1 MKKILLILVV
11 IISSCNLE
19 KPTEFSNLA
28 LKEVVFNLKKSQKTF
43 KSVLDTYRGKKILI
57 DVWASWC
64 SDCIK
69 GLPSVKSLQKEYPD
83 VVFLFLSVD
92 KSQSE
97 WKNGIRRF
105 KISGEHYNLPK
116 GMKNGDFVDFINLN
130 WIPRY
135 LVVDEKGKISLFK
148 ATRASDNAIV
158 DALNK
163 TI

>member
-28 LKEVVFNLKKSQKTF
+28 LKEVVFDLKKSQKTF

-69 GLPSVKSLQKEYPD
+69 GLPSVKNLQKEYPD

-148 ATRASDNAIV
+148 ATRASDDAIV